1 MKYLIFGDVH
11 GNIIALEKL
20 KKHFFNKVDIIICHG
35 DVVNYGPWSNE
46 CVDLLSSEDIICLKG
61 NHEDAYLKGFYPGK
75 NNLVKQFFSTTFKSF
90 EKIDIIKSYGV
101 EYENDLIKVVHT
113 VNNKYYYPD
122 SDLENFSIKKNLII
136 GHSHYPFIRKI
147 NEHNFV
153 NTGSV
158 GQNRKDISLINSIIY
173 DSKKNNFELI
183 EIKYD
188 AKKII
193 NEMEVR
199 SYPIDC
205 INYYKEKLK

>member
-113 VNNKYYYPD
+113 VNNKYY
-122 SDLENFSIKKNLII
+122 
-136 GHSHYPFIRKI
+136 
-147 NEHNFV
+147 
-153 NTGSV
+153 
-158 GQNRKDISLINSIIY
+158 
-173 DSKKNNFELI
+173 
-183 EIKYD
+183 
-188 AKKII
+188 
-193 NEMEVR
+193 
-199 SYPIDC
+199 
-205 INYYKEKLK
+205 